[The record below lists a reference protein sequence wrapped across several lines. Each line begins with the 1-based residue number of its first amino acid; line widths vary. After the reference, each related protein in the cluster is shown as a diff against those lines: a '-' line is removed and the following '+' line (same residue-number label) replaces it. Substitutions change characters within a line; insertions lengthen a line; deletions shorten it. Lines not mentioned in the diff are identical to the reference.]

1 MLNANPFFL
10 FIYKET
16 CFMIIQV
23 YDLRPFF
30 VYIKLKEREKKK
42 KNSTLKEAVQYLIL
56 SQLVK
61 NLKIPYWLVYQ

>member
-1 MLNANPFFL
+1 
-10 FIYKET
+10 
-16 CFMIIQV
+16 MIIQV